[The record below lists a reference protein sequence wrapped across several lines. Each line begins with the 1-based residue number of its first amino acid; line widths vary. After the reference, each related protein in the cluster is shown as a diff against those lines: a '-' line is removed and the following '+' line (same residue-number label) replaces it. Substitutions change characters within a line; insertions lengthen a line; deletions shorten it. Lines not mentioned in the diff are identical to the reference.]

1 LAFSYDRDVFAV
13 PGRVGDAASEG
24 CNNLIKQNKAALIT
38 SAKDVIDLM
47 RWDDNQ
53 SKKKNRQEK
62 LSFDVSDEEK
72 FILEHIQQQDMID
85 IDSLSAKINISV
97 SRLSV
102 LLLSLE
108 CKCYIE
114 CLPGKRYKLV

>member
-1 LAFSYDRDVFAV
+1 AV

-62 LSFDVSDEEK
+62 LFFDVSEEEK
-72 FILEHIQQQDMID
+72 NILEHIQQQDMID